1 GQRRKVMV
9 HRKGATRSFG
19 PGHKDVPSAYSE
31 FGQPVLIPGTMGTSS
46 YVLAGT
52 EKAME
57 ETFGSTCHGAGRMM
71 SRKKAISKFRPDQ
84 IKAEMAKDGIYV
96 RAASGQVLT
105 EEAPGAYKAVDDV
118 VGVTQGAGI
127 SKVVARMVP
136 IGVMKG

>member
-1 GQRRKVMV
+1 M
-9 HRKGATRSFG
+9 
-19 PGHKDVPSAYSE
+19 
-31 FGQPVLIPGTMGTSS
+31 
-46 YVLAGT
+46 
-52 EKAME
+52 
-57 ETFGSTCHGAGRMM
+57 
-71 SRKKAISKFRPDQ
+71 FRPDQ